1 MAVGTV
7 RTEVLEFIERC
18 VTNIKDSPESMQA
31 GLSCLLLKTIAI
43 TSHALQEVV
52 ARDVYLVIIDHVVSE
67 NVQMVNQ
74 VAYLTVLIS
83 LTQAI
88 ADNSLWQPLARLTL
102 QDEATCRKLEQIISL
117 AVFADNG

>member
-1 MAVGTV
+1 M
-7 RTEVLEFIERC
+7 
-18 VTNIKDSPESMQA
+18 
-31 GLSCLLLKTIAI
+31 LLKTIAI